1 MSLRCHG
8 FSIYRKTN
16 VRLFPVSAAH
26 RWSDKLPAGNTLY
39 DPTKAVHLLR
49 YDNRKGI
56 ATLGIK
62 YRSIEEVTRDSL
74 EDFKARGWL

>member
-1 MSLRCHG
+1 MRRFL
-8 FSIYRKTN
+8 
-16 VRLFPVSAAH
+16 VSAAH
-26 RWSDKLPAGNTLY
+26 RWSDKLPAGNTSY